1 LVGDHAPDSSR
12 RAFRKDHLMPTHH
25 FHAVIWID
33 HKEARV
39 FHFNPTEADRAV
51 VHPDHPTKHLQHKA
65 EDPHY
70 LKAAMDAISDA
81 GAVLI
86 VGPAHTKTDL
96 VKYIEQHNP
105 KLGKIIAGVETV
117 DHPTDGQ
124 IVALARKFF
133 KVTDKASPQI
143 V

>member
-1 LVGDHAPDSSR
+1 
-12 RAFRKDHLMPTHH
+12 MTTHH

-33 HKEARV
+33 HKEARI

-51 VHPDHPTKHLQHKA
+51 VHPDHPNKHLEHKA

-70 LKAAMDAISDA
+70 LKAAMDAIADA
-81 GAVLI
+81 GAVLV
-86 VGPAHTKTDL
+86 VGPAHTKNDF

-105 KLGKIIAGVETV
+105 QLKKIIAGVETV

-124 IVALARKFF
+124 VVALARKYF
-133 KVTDKASPQI
+133 KITDKASPQI

>member
-1 LVGDHAPDSSR
+1 MNA
-12 RAFRKDHLMPTHH
+12 HH

-39 FHFNPTEADRAV
+39 FHFGVDEVERLV
-51 VHPDHPTKHLQHKA
+51 LHPEHPTKHVQFKV

-70 LKAAMDAISDA
+70 LKAAMDAIADA
-81 GAVLI
+81 GAVLV

-105 KLGKIIAGVETV
+105 KLNSIIAGVETV
-117 DHPTDGQ
+117 DHPSDGQ
-124 IVALARKFF
+124 IVALARKYF
-133 KVTDKASPQI
+133 KSADRVTPQT
-143 V
+143 

>member
-1 LVGDHAPDSSR
+1 MNA
-12 RAFRKDHLMPTHH
+12 HH
-25 FHAVIWID
+25 FHAVVWID
-33 HKEARV
+33 HKEAKI
-39 FHFNPTEADRAV
+39 FHFSATEAERDV
-51 VHPDHPTKHLQHKA
+51 IHPAHATKHLQHKA

-70 LKAAMDAISDA
+70 LKAAMDAIADA

-105 KLGKIIAGVETV
+105 KLNSVIAGVETV

-124 IVALARKFF
+124 IVALARKYFQ
-133 KVTDKASPQI
+133 VTDKASPQI

>member
-1 LVGDHAPDSSR
+1 
-12 RAFRKDHLMPTHH
+12 MTTHH

-39 FHFNPTEADRAV
+39 FHFNPEDVERTV
-51 VHPDHPTKHLQHKA
+51 VHPDHPAKQVHHKP

-81 GAVLI
+81 GAILVI
-86 VGPAHTKTDL
+86 GPAHTKTEL

-105 KLGKIIAGVETV
+105 ALKAKIAAVETV

-124 IVALARKFF
+124 IVAHARKYF
-133 KVTDKASPQI
+133 KAEDRVTPQTK
-143 V
+143 